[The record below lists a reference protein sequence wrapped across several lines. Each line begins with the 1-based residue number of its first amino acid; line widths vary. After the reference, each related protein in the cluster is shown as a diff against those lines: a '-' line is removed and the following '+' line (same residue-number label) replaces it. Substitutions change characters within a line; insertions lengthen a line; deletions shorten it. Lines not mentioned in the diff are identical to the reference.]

1 MRFAGRVG
9 ALLLAVAPLS
19 SFGLSITVGPVDGR
33 QATLSEASAGSYDTG
48 NGTVVASDIDA
59 AFPALAPWSLAGN
72 VAGAEG
78 SGAGG
83 SDGGLTVALTSG
95 TWGSKSVSG
104 TWAISPAF
112 WAANSQ
118 AVISMHVGQ
127 GGQDKLDD
135 FLWLIV
141 PGQLSGTW
149 SYSATGGGGGLS
161 NLRLFGS
168 ETETS
173 TSVPDAGSSA
183 MLLGISLGALGLIRR
198 RWSR

>member
-1 MRFAGRVG
+1 MKSAGLVG
-9 ALLLAVAPLS
+9 ALLLGVASSS
-19 SFGLSITVGPVDGR
+19 SFALTVTIGPIDGR
-33 QATLSEASAGSYDTG
+33 QATLREASVGSYDKG
-48 NGTVVASDIDA
+48 NGTVQDSDVDA

-72 VAGAEG
+72 VAGASG
-78 SGAGG
+78 SGTGG
-83 SDGGLTVALTSG
+83 SDGGLTVALTGG
-95 TWGSKSVSG
+95 TWGSKAASG

-118 AVISMHVGQ
+118 AVITMHVGQ

-141 PGQLSGTW
+141 PGQLTGTW

-168 ETETS
+168 DTG

-183 MLLGISLGALGLIRR
+183 ILLGLGLGALGLIRR